1 LNDRSD
7 DRLNDRSDDRLND
20 RSDDRL
26 NDRLNDD
33 RSDGPAG
40 APGEDSLVAAAPR
53 EVRPRQRLTRPSAA
67 DSAGFWR
74 ADVLKAPHHCSRTSS
89 SESLVAAVRPQWV
102 ICSLG
107 AYNRYLF
114 PHPEVLQRY
123 RAIGS
128 RVLRTDADGAVEIR
142 IDAAGALRG
151 QTFARPQ

>member
-1 LNDRSD
+1 MGLQ
-7 DRLNDRSDDRLND
+7 
-20 RSDDRL
+20 
-26 NDRLNDD
+26 
-33 RSDGPAG
+33 GPPAKTRWSLQPRGKSGRASAG
-40 APGEDSLVAAAPR
+40 AAQPQP
-53 EVRPRQRLTRPSAA
+53 T
-67 DSAGFWR
+67 AGFWR
-74 ADVLKAPHHCSRTSS
+74 ADVLKALHHCSRTSS
-89 SESLVAAVRPQWV
+89 SESWVDAVRPQWV